1 MQVPRLVSM
10 PDSSKL
16 LGGIGRTKLYELVRR
31 GEVTRVKLGA
41 RSFITADSLANYLD
55 RLVVEAGG
63 STGDADARN
72 PKLAGGDDR

>member
-1 MQVPRLVSM
+1 MQTPRLVSM

-16 LGGIGRTKLYELVRR
+16 LGGIGRTMLYQLIRR

-63 STGDADARN
+63 STGDGEAMN
-72 PKLAGGDDR
+72 PTPDGGDDR